1 MRTVDERREGLRG
14 VAAFARAGQAELD
27 TLLACLRWRA
37 LAPGDVLF
45 REGDYG
51 DALVI
56 VADGSLSVQVRR
68 ADGPVEVARVG
79 RGELVGEM
87 ACVDP
92 APRSATLVALTPV
105 AAAELSRDA
114 LRALRDGAPAVSA
127 MVVGAVIRE
136 VTRRLR
142 EIEGRVDREV
152 VAPSRPPPSP
162 SSPPPRADAVGAP
175 ERSGLQRLFDRVRGR
190 A

>member
-1 MRTVDERREGLRG
+1 MRTPDERRGGLRG
-14 VAAFARAGQAELD
+14 VGAFARVATADLD
-27 TLLACLRWRA
+27 TLLTCLRWRT
-37 LAPGDVLF
+37 LSPGDVLF
-45 REGDYG
+45 QEGEYG

-68 ADGPVEVARVG
+68 GDGPVEIARVG

-92 APRSATLVALTPV
+92 APRSATLVALSPV
-105 AAAELSRDA
+105 VVAELSRDA

-127 MVVGAVIRE
+127 LVVGAVIRE

-152 VAPSRPPPSP
+152 VAPSRPPPP
-162 SSPPPRADAVGAP
+162 SVPSASTGKAP